1 MANASRLDDLPTDP
15 LAILYLA
22 LRANHGLA
30 LQVSDVDEARKKF
43 YKVRQEAADF
53 QLTRLVLRTSQ
64 HKDYNLVILK
74 KVD

>member
-1 MANASRLDDLPTDP
+1 MGGFAPTDP

-22 LRANHGLA
+22 LQAEHGLA
-30 LQVSDVDEARKKF
+30 LQVNDVDEARKKF

-53 QLTRLVLRTSQ
+53 QLTRLVFRTSS
-64 HKDYNLVILK
+64 HRDYNLVILK